1 MALRKNVALVNAE
14 SDAFGVFFNGG
25 TLKIYTGSQPVDP
38 NSAASG
44 TLLCTI
50 TIPTP
55 AFGAASAG
63 SISKAGTWSAV
74 ASDTGTAGYAR
85 MASSDTLKT
94 LDITVTESGAGGDA
108 IIDDDAIVNGN
119 TVTVTSCTVTM
130 PAQ

>member
-1 MALRKNVALVNAE
+1 MSLRKNVALVNAE
-14 SDAFGVFFNGG
+14 SDAFGAFFNGG
-25 TLKIYTGSQPVDP
+25 TLKIYTGSQPADP
-38 NSAASG
+38 NAVASG

-50 TIPTP
+50 TLPNP

-63 SISKAGTWSAV
+63 SISKSGTWSAV
-74 ASDTGTAGYAR
+74 AGDTGTAGYVR